1 LHLLERA
8 FEGPQGDSM
17 KLFLT
22 AAFFLILISCGG
34 NASTLTPTPA
44 APLEVVKTAVGTLI
58 GTPVT
63 QAIGSSGGNATV
75 VSAGAK
81 IVVPAGALPDG
92 SSITVQAIS
101 NTLAGSGEG
110 IQISGD
116 AWSKP
121 VTMQFSYP
129 AGESNPN
136 NFQIAI
142 QQNDGSWITS
152 KSAKVDAV
160 NRTVSVRLGPDS
172 SATVAANAL
181 KPNLKP
187 MAKLNRHNIV
197 MTKAFYLKPGSATVK
212 LGGTATFAA
221 YASVAVTEAAPSSQA
236 TTDDDELVPLAQ
248 PVISSQKPIDEEELT
263 PLPKLRVVV
272 REYPFTNAKAGF
284 TRLWAVE
291 GPGKI
296 EASGT
301 SSGLY
306 TAPSD
311 PASRGKT
318 AKVYFTS
325 FDAKGAVVIA
335 GSVKIEDGPKSYEVF
350 GADDGGTISGTICD
364 TSKPSELTILGG
376 GGISV
381 SLYLTPTSDTTG
393 SASDLYTVGSVT
405 HQLSGTYTITHATD
419 SSNGSLR
426 VIGTITVTSPVGNL
440 SKPTDFTA
448 ALTPIAAC
456 APQ

>member
-1 LHLLERA
+1 MKHFFVLAFLL
-8 FEGPQGDSM
+8 
-17 KLFLT
+17 T
-22 AAFFLILISCGG
+22 LISCGG
-34 NASTLTPTPA
+34 DGTTTPTPTPA
-44 APLEVVKTAVGTLI
+44 ATLEVVKSAAGTLI

-63 QAIGSSGGNATV
+63 QAIGASGGNASV

-81 IVVPAGALPDG
+81 IIVPAGALADG

-116 AWSKP
+116 AWTKP

-129 AGESNPN
+129 VGETDPN
-136 NFQIAI
+136 NFRIAI

-172 SATVAANAL
+172 SATVAANTL
-181 KPNLKP
+181 KSNLKP
-187 MAKLNRHNIV
+187 TAKLNRRNIV
-197 MTKAFYLKPGSATVK
+197 MTKSLYLKPGSATVR
-212 LGGTATFAA
+212 LGGTATFTA
-221 YASVAVTEAAPSSQA
+221 YASVAVTEAIPSSQA
-236 TTDDDELVPLAQ
+236 TTDDDELVPLSQ
-248 PVISSQKPIDEEELT
+248 PVISSKKPIDDDPLN

-272 REYPFTNAKAGF
+272 REYPFTNTKAGF

-311 PASRGKT
+311 SASRGKT

-325 FDAKGAVVIA
+325 TDAKGAVVIA
-335 GSVKIEDGPKSYEVF
+335 GGVKIEGVQAYRVSGTDGAGV
-350 GADDGGTISGTICD
+350 ISGTVCD
-364 TSKPSELTILGG
+364 PSKPFELNLVYGG
-376 GGISV
+376 GATTLNFVPDAGS
-381 SLYLTPTSDTTG
+381 STSG
-393 SASDLYTVGSVT
+393 SF
-405 HQLSGTYTITHATD
+405 SGTGPVEATSTVD
-419 SSNGSLR
+419 FTGTYQGFAATTNGVASTMR
-426 VIGTITVTSPVGNL
+426 MTGTAVVTSPDGSGSTPVD
-440 SKPTDFTA
+440 STWTA
-448 ALTPIAAC
+448 TPIDAC
-456 APQ
+456 P

>member
-1 LHLLERA
+1 
-8 FEGPQGDSM
+8 
-17 KLFLT
+17 
-22 AAFFLILISCGG
+22 
-34 NASTLTPTPA
+34 
-44 APLEVVKTAVGTLI
+44 VKTAVGTLI

-63 QAIGSSGGNATV
+63 QAIGSSGGSAEV

-81 IVVPAGALPDG
+81 IIVPAGALPDG

-116 AWSKP
+116 AWTKP

-136 NFQIAI
+136 NFRIAI

-172 SATVAANAL
+172 SATVAANTL
-181 KPNLKP
+181 KPNLKAT
-187 MAKLNRHNIV
+187 AKLNPRTIV
-197 MTKAFYLKPGSATVK
+197 MTKSFYLKPGSATVK
-212 LGGTATFAA
+212 LGGTAIFTA
-221 YASVAVTEAAPSSQA
+221 YASVAVTDAVPSSQA
-236 TTDDDELVPLAQ
+236 ATDDDELVPLTQ
-248 PVISSQKPIDEEELT
+248 PVISSKKPIDEEELT

-311 PASRGKT
+311 SASRGKT

-325 FDAKGAVVIA
+325 SDAKGAVVIA
-335 GSVKIEDGPKSYEVF
+335 GSVKIEGVQAYRVSGTDGAGV
-350 GADDGGTISGTICD
+350 ISGTVCD
-364 TSKPSELTILGG
+364 PSKPFELNLVYGG
-376 GGISV
+376 GA
-381 SLYLTPTSDTTG
+381 TTLNFVPDAG
-393 SASDLYTVGSVT
+393 SSTNGLF
-405 HQLSGTYTITHATD
+405 SGTGPVEATSTVD
-419 SSNGSLR
+419 FTGTYQGFAATTNGVASTMR
-426 VIGTITVTSPVGNL
+426 MTGTAVVTSPDGSGSTPVD
-440 SKPTDFTA
+440 STWTA
-448 ALTPIAAC
+448 TPIDAC
-456 APQ
+456 P